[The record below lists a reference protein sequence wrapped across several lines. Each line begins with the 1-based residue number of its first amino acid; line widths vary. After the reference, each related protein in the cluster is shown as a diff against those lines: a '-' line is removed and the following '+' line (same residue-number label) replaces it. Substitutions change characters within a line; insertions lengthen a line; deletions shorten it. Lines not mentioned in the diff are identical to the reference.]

1 MHWLDK
7 ATLTNIRR
15 IPQMLLDILALQNRV
30 SSLETAII
38 ASVSP
43 RVIVSASSPQG
54 VIDATVPTICLV
66 STPEGI
72 QTYRNLGTG
81 INGWES

>member
-7 ATLTNIRR
+7 QTLTNIRR
-15 IPQMLLDILALQNRV
+15 IPQMLLDIATLKSQVASLQA
-30 SSLETAII
+30 AIV
-38 ASVSP
+38 ASVGA
-43 RVIVSASSPQG
+43 RVITSASSPQG

-72 QTYRNLGTG
+72 QTYTNAGTG
-81 INGWES
+81 INGWQS